1 MKKASFNF
9 NNFLTF
15 KRLTRFIIYT
25 IFTIVLASITYAVL
39 LCLHHYKLNFH
50 LFSNTNF
57 GLLGDFVGGVI
68 GTLVA
73 IVAALYIIKSYKKQ
87 ISQGKKQTFEASFT
101 LMLEM
106 HRKNLQEVEIST
118 QGKTLIGRK
127 AFKPLVEELQ
137 KLFEAVDKALEEQS
151 NSDERFTEW
160 REKKRRMTLAH
171 KLSYG
176 YFFYSVNTYYLTI
189 DKNEALYDL
198 CESVRTEI
206 KESKKLPN
214 ELKDLQHH
222 TILGHYY
229 RHLFNMVNWVDA
241 ESSLNLKE
249 KRKFCKLIRSQL
261 SDYEEVLLYYN
272 SLSCLGEAWNEPLG
286 EKEVEKMNLIAKYR
300 LLKNCPYYLYYF
312 GIKPSETYAVE
323 DESWYKQGELF
334 FETDIRLNRG
344 NTTTY

>member
-1 MKKASFNF
+1 MTMKSFNF

-15 KRLTRFIIYT
+15 KRLTRFIAYT
-25 IFTIVLASITYAVL
+25 IIAIVIAGVTYSVL
-39 LCLHHYKLNFH
+39 LYLHHYKSDFH

-87 ISQGKKQTFEASFT
+87 ISQGKKQTFETSFT

-106 HRKNLQEVEIST
+106 HRKNLQEVEIKDA
-118 QGKTLIGRK
+118 QGNTLTGRK
-127 AFKPLVEELQ
+127 AFKPMVEELEE
-137 KLFEAVDKALEEQS
+137 LFKAVDKAIEKKS
-151 NSDERFTEW
+151 NSDERFAEW
-160 REKKRRMTLAH
+160 REKKNRMTLAH

-176 YFFYSVNTYYLTI
+176 YFFYSVNSYFLTI

-198 CESVRTEI
+198 CELVRTEI
-206 KESKKLPN
+206 KGSKNLPD
-214 ELKDLQHH
+214 ELKNLQHH

-229 RHLFNMVNWVDA
+229 RHLFNMVNWVNA
-241 ESSLNLKE
+241 ESSLTLKE
-249 KRKFCKLIRSQL
+249 KQKFCKLIRSQL
-261 SDYEEVLLYYN
+261 SDYEEILLYYN
-272 SLSCLGEAWNEPLG
+272 SLSSLGAAWNEPLG
-286 EKEVEKMNLIAKYR
+286 EREVEKMNLIAKYR

-323 DESWYKQGELF
+323 DESWYKRGELF
-334 FETDIRLNRG
+334 FETDIRLSRKS
-344 NTTTY
+344 

>member
-1 MKKASFNF
+1 MTMKSFNF

-15 KRLTRFIIYT
+15 KRLTRFIAYT
-25 IFTIVLASITYAVL
+25 IIAIVIAGVTYSVL
-39 LCLHHYKLNFH
+39 LYLHHYKSDFH

-87 ISQGKKQTFEASFT
+87 ISQGKKQTFETSFT

-106 HRKNLQEVEIST
+106 HRKNLQEVEIKDA
-118 QGKTLIGRK
+118 QGNTLTGRK
-127 AFKPLVEELQ
+127 AFKPMVEELEE
-137 KLFEAVDKALEEQS
+137 LFKAVDKAIEKKS
-151 NSDERFTEW
+151 NSDEQFTEW
-160 REKKRRMTLAH
+160 REKKNRMTLAH

-176 YFFYSVNTYYLTI
+176 YFFYSVNSYFLTI

-198 CESVRTEI
+198 CEFVRTEI
-206 KESKKLPN
+206 KGSKKLPD
-214 ELKDLQHH
+214 ELKNLQHH

-229 RHLFNMVNWVDA
+229 RHLFNMVNWVNA
-241 ESSLNLKE
+241 ESSLTLKE
-249 KRKFCKLIRSQL
+249 KQKFCKLIRSQL
-261 SDYEEVLLYYN
+261 SDYEEILLYYN
-272 SLSCLGEAWNEPLG
+272 SLSSLGEAWNEPLG

-323 DESWYKQGELF
+323 DESWYKRGELF
-334 FETDIRLNRG
+334 FETDIRLSRKS
-344 NTTTY
+344 

>member
-1 MKKASFNF
+1 MKSFNF

-15 KRLTRFIIYT
+15 KRLTRFIVYT
-25 IFTIVLASITYAVL
+25 IIAIVIAGVSYSVL
-39 LCLHHYKLNFH
+39 LYLHHSKSDFH

-87 ISQGKKQTFEASFT
+87 ISQGKKQTFETSFT

-106 HRKNLQEVEIST
+106 HRKNLQEVEINT
-118 QGKTLIGRK
+118 QGNTLKGRK

-137 KLFEAVDKALEEQS
+137 QLFEAVDKTIEEKS
-151 NSDERFTEW
+151 NSDERFAEW
-160 REKKRRMTLAH
+160 REKTKRMTLAH

-176 YFFYSVNTYYLTI
+176 YFFYSVDTYCLTI

-198 CESVRTEI
+198 CELVRTEI
-206 KESKKLPN
+206 KGSKKLSD

-229 RHLFNMVNWVDA
+229 RHLFNMVNWVNA
-241 ESSLNLKE
+241 ESSLTLKE
-249 KRKFCKLIRSQL
+249 KQKFCKLIRSQL
-261 SDYEEVLLYYN
+261 SDYEEILLYYN
-272 SLSCLGEAWNEPLG
+272 SLSSLGEAWNEPLG

-323 DESWYKQGELF
+323 DESWYKRGELF
-334 FETDIRLNRG
+334 FETDIRLRRK
-344 NTTTY
+344 NTTC